1 MNLPPLS
8 RDLPT
13 NAVFRPAMTNN
24 IMRARAAFGIRGQ
37 TMKPFFAAVLAATF
51 TIAPLAANPASA
63 QTPPGVEKLNAYVGC
78 INRLSER
85 SYSSRSRYFSW
96 AAKSGPT
103 GKERIIYGTYTIY
116 DTSDCRRNVENANS
130 LEPRDPALEAAA
142 SAYAAAVGA
151 LEPLLKE
158 ADDYYTAEN
167 YKDDKMAKG
176 KALHPRLVAAW
187 DAFASADQ
195 RLRSGVEA
203 INDKR
208 ALAKLAEIE
217 QSEGRKARYHVEALM
232 IQAKRV
238 LRAEEKDKP
247 DVGEITAALA
257 DYESIVSAAEQLS
270 SSDPGQKLGSFFISN
285 AKSFLVTAKQ
295 LMRRI
300 RDKTPYSSGDRM
312 MLSSPGGGWMIEG
325 SPPRLMRDYNQLIES
340 YNRGARI

>member
-1 MNLPPLS
+1 MNSVSALVL
-8 RDLPT
+8 LG
-13 NAVFRPAMTNN
+13 A
-24 IMRARAAFGIRGQ
+24 G
-37 TMKPFFAAVLAATF
+37 LAAS
-51 TIAPLAANPASA
+51 LAIDTAAA
-63 QTPPGVEKLNAYVGC
+63 QTPPAVEKLNAYVGC

-85 SYSSRSRYFSW
+85 SYSSRARYFSW

-116 DTSDCRRNVENANS
+116 DTTDCKKNVEKANA
-130 LEPRDPALEAAA
+130 LEPRDAALEAAA
-142 SAYAAAVGA
+142 SAYADAVGK

-158 ADDYYTAEN
+158 ADDYYQQEN

-187 DAFASADQ
+187 DQFASADQ
-195 RLRSGVEA
+195 ALRGAVEA

-208 ALAKLAEIE
+208 ALEKLAAIE

-238 LRAEEKDKP
+238 LRAADKEKP
-247 DVGEITAALA
+247 DVAAITAALN
-257 DYESIVSAAEQLS
+257 DYEAIVKAAEQV
-270 SSDPGQKLGSFFISN
+270 PGDGPKIGSMFISN

-300 RDKTPYSSGDRM
+300 RDKVPYSSGDRM
-312 MLSSPGGGWMIEG
+312 MLSNAGSGWMVEG
-325 SPPRLMRDYNQLIES
+325 SPPRLMRDYNQLIDA
-340 YNRGARI
+340 YNRGANI